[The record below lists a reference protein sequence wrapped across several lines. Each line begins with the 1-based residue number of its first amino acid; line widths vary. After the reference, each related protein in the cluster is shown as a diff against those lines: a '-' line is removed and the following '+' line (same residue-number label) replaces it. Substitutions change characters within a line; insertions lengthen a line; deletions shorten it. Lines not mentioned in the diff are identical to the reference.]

1 LNCTL
6 RFSDYSL
13 LILLTILVTVGLV
26 FDSAYSS
33 SQPHDQGALLQE
45 AEIQIEKTRTV
56 QDFWKVF
63 QKYLPYMENQLK
75 QYPILLKEFKNS
87 VQELPSQ
94 NLDIDALRNYF
105 RIDVAFF
112 QELNHYQDCLTVA
125 TKAGDS
131 GTKIL
136 TFQKMADLCQKEKY
150 FSQALEFYLQAS
162 RECKNGDHPQL
173 EGVMLNNM
181 GATYFALK
189 ASSDALNRLNEA
201 LEKARVIGNKKL
213 EVVVLN
219 NLAATH
225 SFLGEYEKAM
235 ELHRKVI
242 KSCKNSGDRD
252 GEWLHLTGLENL
264 LEKLCEKYPDT
275 SKYWDEKE
283 ALRLARGTWLPAH
296 VEDINYSVISD
307 EEVYVSMK
315 RFIEMH
321 KTIRS
326 ALEETE

>member
-1 LNCTL
+1 MNCTV
-6 RFSDYSL
+6 RFSKFWF
-13 LILLTILVTVGLV
+13 LILLTIPVTMGLV
-26 FDSAYSS
+26 FDSVYSS

-45 AEIQIEKTRTV
+45 AEIQIEKARTV

-75 QYPILLKEFKNS
+75 AYPILLKQFKNS
-87 VQELPSQ
+87 VQELPSL
-94 NLDIDALRNYF
+94 NLDIDALHNYF
-105 RIDVAFF
+105 RTDAAFF

-150 FSQALEFYLQAS
+150 FSQALEFYLQVS
-162 RECKNGDHPQL
+162 RECKNGDHSQI
-173 EGVMLNNM
+173 EGVILNNM

-201 LEKARVIGNKKL
+201 LEKARAIGNKKL

-219 NLAATH
+219 NLAATQ
-225 SFLGEYEKAM
+225 SFLGEYEKATD
-235 ELHRKVI
+235 LHRAAI
-242 KSCKNSGDRD
+242 KSCKNIGDRD
-252 GEWLHLTGLENL
+252 GEWLHLTGLESV

-275 SKYWDEKE
+275 SKYWDEKRT
-283 ALRLARGTWLPAH
+283 LSLARGNWLPAY
-296 VEDINYSVISD
+296 VEDINYSVISN
-307 EEVYVSMK
+307 EEVYPSIKQLVEYHK
-315 RFIEMH
+315 RISAAVD
-321 KTIRS
+321 RS
-326 ALEETE
+326 